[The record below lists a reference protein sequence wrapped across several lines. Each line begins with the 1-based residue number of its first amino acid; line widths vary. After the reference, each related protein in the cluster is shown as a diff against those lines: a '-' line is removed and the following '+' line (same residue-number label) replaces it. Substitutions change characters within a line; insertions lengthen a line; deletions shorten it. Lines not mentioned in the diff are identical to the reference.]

1 MQYEIKEWVIQD
13 LIGLYEAKKLNLS
26 PPYQRNDIWPPLS
39 KKRLI
44 ESVKLGYPLPTFFL
58 HQKADSYDMV
68 DGQQRTRT
76 FIGYQKKLFS
86 DTAKKNYDPAV
97 DDKLYKEYKIFI
109 CIITTAEGEDGMVE
123 DFYYRVNKYGIKL
136 NRPEIKRAEFFSTAF
151 QELVEKLAGKEEF
164 EKLNLFTTKSL
175 DRLSDLDF
183 VSELITLEKFGI
195 TDKKIT
201 VDKLYEN
208 QTIDEREIERLE
220 NAFTNILQRIVQLDK
235 VYSISETRYRQRND
249 FYTFF
254 SFIHFHGNEIS
265 DELLKYQYRILVLI
279 GEDIYP
285 TNDKCWSFQEYAN
298 NCVSQSNSK
307 RAREERLKFFK
318 RLLLNKET
326 NPLSKLKDNEETE
339 YDVIADA
346 IKFYNLAE
354 TPLKEIEGYY
364 LLDTAIL
371 NSIKK
376 EIIFTEDAV

>member
-1 MQYEIKEWVIQD
+1 MQYEIKEWCIQD
-13 LIGLYEAKKLNLS
+13 LIELYDKKKLNLN

-44 ESVKLGYPLPTFFL
+44 ESVKLGYPLPTFFI
-58 HQKADSYDMV
+58 HQKNGNYDMV

-86 DTAKKNYDPAV
+86 DTEKKDYDATT
-97 DDKLYKEYKIFI
+97 DDKLYREYRIFV
-109 CIITTAEGEDGMVE
+109 CIITTEEGGEGMVE

-151 QELVEKLAGKEEF
+151 QELVEKLAGSEEF
-164 EKLNLFTTKSL
+164 EKLKLFTAKSL

-208 QTIDEREIERLE
+208 QSIGPEEIQSLE
-220 NAFTNILQRIVQLDK
+220 TGFTNILRKIIELDK
-235 VYSISETRYRQRND
+235 LYSISATRYRQRND
-249 FYTFF
+249 FYTLF
-254 SFIHFHGNEIS
+254 SFIHNHGSKIS
-265 DELLKYQYRILVLI
+265 DELLRYQYKILVLI

-307 RAREERLKFFK
+307 RAREERLKFFE
-318 RLLLNKET
+318 RLLLNKEP
-326 NPLSKLKDNEETE
+326 NPLSKIKENEETE
-339 YDVIADA
+339 YDVISDA
-346 IKFYNLAE
+346 IKFYNISE
-354 TPLKEIEGYY
+354 KPLKEIDGYC
-364 LLDTAIL
+364 LLDSGIL
-371 NSIKK
+371 NELKK